1 MRKGRLWMSFFEIE
15 DKKKTLVD
23 KSDIIFSVFV

>member
-1 MRKGRLWMSFFEIE
+1 MQTKNFLMNFFVIE
-15 DKKKTLVD
+15 DKEKALVD

>member
-1 MRKGRLWMSFFEIE
+1 MLTKRLWMRLFVIE
-15 DKKKTLVD
+15 NKEKALVD

>member
-1 MRKGRLWMSFFEIE
+1 MRIEIFLMIFLEIE
-15 DKKKTLVD
+15 DKGKALVD